1 MNEIE
6 KQLETRVIDLNELYP
21 DLKRMP
27 VSFKLRI
34 YLRQVS
40 LKIAPEK
47 ILENNSYLDRLVTE
61 TSLFLPEMF
70 LDRWEKHW
78 EYQVAIKQGGSWVSL
93 SLDFA
98 INRED
103 EILIIDWSGMECDRI
118 AVAQAYLLSQR
129 LNFQPQNVSVVS
141 LIANSLNEDRRI
153 NFVRRLFGNN
163 DFYICQQELSERLV
177 RLARREDL
185 NPEPE
190 PNEPDLL
197 LNIESI
203 PEVVID

>member
-1 MNEIE
+1 M
-6 KQLETRVIDLNELYP
+6 Q
-21 DLKRMP
+21 
-27 VSFKLRI
+27 S
-34 YLRQVS
+34 
-40 LKIAPEK
+40 
-47 ILENNSYLDRLVTE
+47 DRT
-61 TSLFLPEMF
+61 
-70 LDRWEKHW
+70 
-78 EYQVAIKQGGSWVSL
+78 
-93 SLDFA
+93 
-98 INRED
+98 
-103 EILIIDWSGMECDRI
+103 

-203 PEVVID
+203 PEVVIDNELA

>member
-1 MNEIE
+1 M
-6 KQLETRVIDLNELYP
+6 
-21 DLKRMP
+21 
-27 VSFKLRI
+27 
-34 YLRQVS
+34 
-40 LKIAPEK
+40 
-47 ILENNSYLDRLVTE
+47 LENNSYLDRLVTE

-129 LNFQPQNVSVVS
+129 LSFEPQNISVVS
-141 LIANSLNEDRRI
+141 LMTNPLNEDRRI
-153 NFVRRLFGNN
+153 NFIRRLFGDN
-163 DFYICQQELSERLV
+163 DFYICQQELDERLV
-177 RLARREDL
+177 RLARGEDL
-185 NPEPE
+185 NLVLEPE
-190 PNEPDLL
+190 PMN
-197 LNIESI
+197 
-203 PEVVID
+203 